1 MPPGGATAKLNTMT
15 LRPCDLAALLCACLL
30 CSCGPAKPPATSLEQ
45 PPQPPAPKA
54 SEVGTAAKP
63 AEVMPSAPVDIGD
76 FGSDQP
82 VERDDLPS
90 RGVIRFG
97 PKEHVHSNQAHWES
111 YVWDK
116 FNAKRTGD
124 YQVRLT
130 YTLRRASLGMQ
141 FRMGDL
147 VAKKPLKNTGIPKKI
162 YLGDVQIKQT
172 GPMPFSMITA
182 PSEDG
187 GFQLLEVA
195 LIPKPAAPPPAAAK
209 DGSLVLEARHATTW
223 SELMRYEPQAQK
235 NCLGYWTQVE
245 DFADWSL
252 PALPAGKYEVTV
264 HYGCGKGQGGSELQ
278 LRLGQQALAWK
289 TEDTGGFQNWK
300 ALNLGEIHLQTQASA
315 RLSLQPRSKAGNA
328 IVDIQKIV
336 LTPKS

>member
-1 MPPGGATAKLNTMT
+1 MI
-15 LRPCDLAALLCACLL
+15 LRLRGPLVLFSACVL
-30 CSCGPAKPPATSLEQ
+30 CSCDKPAAPAPPAGKAAES
-45 PPQPPAPKA
+45 AP
-54 SEVGTAAKP
+54 VKP
-63 AEVMPSAPVDIGD
+63 AEPLQSPAAAAKSEPSAPVDIGD

-82 VERDDLPS
+82 LERDALPS

-97 PKEHVHSNQAHWES
+97 PKDHNHSNQAHWES

-116 FNAKRTGD
+116 FVAKRTGD

-141 FRMGDL
+141 FRMADL
-147 VAKKPLKNTGIPKKI
+147 VAKKPLKNSATPRKL
-162 YLGDVQIKQT
+162 YLGDVHITQT
-172 GPMPFSMITA
+172 GPLPFSMITA

-195 LIPKPAAPPPAAAK
+195 LIPKPAAPTPAPAK
-209 DGSLVLEARHATTW
+209 DGSIVLEARHATTW
-223 SELMRYEPQAQK
+223 SEVMRYEPQAHK

-252 PALPAGKYEVTV
+252 PSLPKGNYQITV
-264 HYGCGKGQGGSELQ
+264 HYGCGNGQGGSQLE
-278 LRLGQQALAWK
+278 LRLGNQALPWK
-289 TEDTGGFQNWK
+289 VEDTGGFQNWK
-300 ALNLGEIHLQTQASA
+300 PLAVGEVRIDSASPA
-315 RLSLQPRSKAGNA
+315 VLSLHPRSKAGNA
-328 IVDIQKIV
+328 IVDIRKIV